1 MNPALMIASLLSAVL
16 IALPGSATAQA
27 MQSHK
32 LAWLQGCWAMVNQDR
47 AVEEQW
53 MAPRGKTMLGTSRTV
68 QGANLVGYEFM
79 MIHDQG
85 DALAFEIRPSGRPPI
100 VFTAST
106 VTDSSVV
113 FENMQHD
120 FPQKIGYRRD
130 GDNAVVAWIEGSRNG
145 EVRRAEFPYRQV
157 VCAGS

>member
-1 MNPALMIASLLSAVL
+1 MNPALLIASLAATALL
-16 IALPGSATAQA
+16 ALPAAASAQST
-27 MQSHK
+27 QSHQ
-32 LAWLQGCWAMVNQDR
+32 LAWLQGCWAMVNQGR
-47 AVEEQW
+47 AIEEQW
-53 MAPRGKTMLGTSRTV
+53 MAPRGRTMLGTSRTV
-68 QGANLVGYEFM
+68 QGADLVGYEFM

-85 DALAFEIRPSGRPPI
+85 DHLAFEVHPSGKPPV

-113 FENMQHD
+113 FENTQHD

-130 GDNAVVAWIEGSRNG
+130 GDNAVVAWIEGSRDG